1 MTQALPT
8 FSSISVPPSLK
19 DMAYEAI
26 KDSVIANKLTPETVY
41 SEQAIARELGISK
54 TPVREA
60 LIKLA
65 SKGFVTILPRRGF
78 RVNILTEEH
87 IREIFEFR
95 YALERA
101 VVLHI
106 TPTLSEQ
113 SIRAIEEINRK
124 TARTRSQKAFVK
136 LDRQFHRSLASLT
149 GNRYIT
155 DALENLWDLCEW
167 VATVV
172 YRLKDR
178 PHEAVQEHR
187 AITERLK
194 THETEGAVAAMEKH
208 LRITEQR
215 FLSHLSSEHGEMQ
228 KGFPRLE
235 RVIAEGKPS
244 SPHQ

>member
-1 MTQALPT
+1 MTQDLPT

-60 LIKLA
+60 LI
-65 SKGFVTILPRRGF
+65 LPRRGF
-78 RVNILTEEH
+78 KVNILTEAH

-95 YALERA
+95 IALERA

-106 TPTLSEQ
+106 TPKVSEQ
-113 SIRAIEEINRK
+113 SIRAIEEINHK
-124 TARTRSQKAFVK
+124 TARTRNQKAFVK

-187 AITERLK
+187 AITERL
-194 THETEGAVAAMEKH
+194 
-208 LRITEQR
+208 
-215 FLSHLSSEHGEMQ
+215 
-228 KGFPRLE
+228 RLPN
-235 RVIAEGKPS
+235 RDS
-244 SPHQ
+244 SPI